1 MGPKIILRPRVGGSN
16 DYGVAYEMFVEKY
29 YVSPRPVV
37 LGDVSRIVDLGAN
50 IGFSCLYWLAAYPN
64 SRVIAFE
71 PHPGHVVQAWL
82 NLKLNGLQDRVEV
95 HPAAAGI
102 CNRSVTISDEG
113 MASTVKED
121 GLGALTVEMRDVF
134 PTLLEAPI
142 DILKIDIEGG
152 EYAILGDSRFEGVE
166 AERLVL
172 EWHAR
177 ADVSDSREWCLRRL
191 QSLGYEIS
199 EIFNRDSHG
208 MLWAFRQRR
217 TRRAN
222 ASPASGSE
230 VRSYASA

>member
-1 MGPKIILRPRVGGSN
+1 M
-16 DYGVAYEMFVEKY
+16 
-29 YVSPRPVV
+29 

-82 NLKLNGLQDRVEV
+82 ISKLNGLQDRVEV

-152 EYAILGDSRFEGVE
+152 EYAILGDFAIRGRGGG
-166 AERLVL
+166 APC
-172 EWHAR
+172 AR
-177 ADVSDSREWCLRRL
+177 MARTGGCVRQPGMVPAASSVPWLRD
-191 QSLGYEIS
+191 
-199 EIFNRDSHG
+199 F
-208 MLWAFRQRR
+208 
-217 TRRAN
+217 
-222 ASPASGSE
+222 
-230 VRSYASA
+230 